1 MRMRTAREIRRIDRD
16 DRAFTLKDNWV
27 WVHPIRL
34 QTSTVRDVDSIAVEG
49 VPDIIP
55 FEGLKDRPIGRDPE
69 VIENDKSSPSTVG
82 EIENGS
88 FLFRTYV
95 ELG

>member
-55 FEGLKDRPIGRDPE
+55 LDGFRERPIGSDPDE
-69 VIENDKSSPSTVG
+69 IKKCPSPSTVG
-82 EIENGS
+82 ITEND
-88 FLFRTYV
+88 LYIDRT
-95 ELG
+95 